1 MRRRRIDALAAYL
14 KGRRRRSDEEGT
26 TSMAWI
32 RRRQER
38 KAARRAA
45 RLLLAL
51 DGFSSGRIAPRRAAR
66 VSLGPA
72 R

>member
-1 MRRRRIDALAAYL
+1 
-14 KGRRRRSDEEGT
+14 
-26 TSMAWI
+26 MAWI

-51 DGFSSGRIAPRRAAR
+51 DDLAGARRILPRRAAR
-66 VSLGPA
+66 ASLGA
-72 R
+72 TR